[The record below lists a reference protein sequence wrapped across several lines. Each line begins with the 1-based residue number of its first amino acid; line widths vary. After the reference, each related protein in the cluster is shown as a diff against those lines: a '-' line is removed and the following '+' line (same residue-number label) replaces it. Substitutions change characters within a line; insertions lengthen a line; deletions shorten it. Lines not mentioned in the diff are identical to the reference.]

1 MLRRLGIERES
12 GYAETDTGYA
22 SGVDK
27 EYVSIREYFWDNP
40 GGDLSKEFAV
50 IQTGT
55 KLYFMDSSTSAPSAS
70 VIPAGGLDLTAQ
82 PAITEALSGQCPIS
96 FASISGYLIIACAE
110 LSTPYEIYYNKA
122 DSSFTVGKIY
132 PKVRDVW
139 GVDDGLDVAE
149 RPSTLSDAHYWN
161 IFNQGWGELEPR
173 KISVVVSG
181 AFGRALERE
190 EITVDSVNTVKIDQV
205 FSDRGTYPSNA
216 EIQNLYADKIVD
228 STRTNSS
235 PAPKG
240 RFVIEAF
247 RRGGSRQELLEKSGS
262 PLVLPDDAEQGR
274 ISIVQSYADRVFYS
288 GVVSDIQEGDLKSPD
303 FGSVVFFSEQF
314 KSKESFGKCHQE
326 ADPTSEDFSELV
338 ATDGGFISIV
348 EANDILAMQ
357 QFGNFLLVFA
367 SNGVWAITGPD
378 GVFAADNY
386 QVTKITSTGA
396 ISSSS
401 IVTAE
406 NSVMYW
412 SHEGVYAI
420 TPSEIKDSLQVQP
433 VIETTIQT
441 FYNNIPSAGK
451 LHAKGIYDRV
461 ERRLRW
467 LYNDDSAY
475 DGVTDKEKYNKELV
489 FDATLGAWYP
499 YDFGTAWIRGYIRT
513 SPYASVLSVQDVV
526 YNGDPVQYNGDQV
539 TYTTSERASAVSTTK
554 YLLEGYDAVAD
565 GSGNPS
571 TLHLTVGTLSEASFL
586 DWVGNSYI
594 NAQGVDAAATALAS
608 WTTGGDVTRRKDI
621 EYLHLFFRRTET
633 GVDGDGNP
641 IDPSGC
647 QYRVRWDFADS
658 SNSGKFSPQRQGYR
672 YKRMFTVPVDG
683 LLDYGQEVLVTKN
696 RVRGSGKSL
705 AIEINSEPGK
715 DLHMH
720 GYAVTLLGNQEE

>member
-1 MLRRLGIERES
+1 MS
-12 GYAETDTGYA
+12 CA
-22 SGVDK
+22 
-27 EYVSIREYFWDNP
+27 
-40 GGDLSKEFAV
+40 FAV
-50 IQTGT
+50 GRI
-55 KLYFMDSSTSAPSAS
+55 F
-70 VIPAGGLDLTAQ
+70 V
-82 PAITEALSGQCPIS
+82 
-96 FASISGYLIIACAE
+96 
-110 LSTPYEIYYNKA
+110 
-122 DSSFTVGKIY
+122 
-132 PKVRDVW
+132 KVRDVW
-139 GVDDGLDVAE
+139 GVDDGLGIDE
-149 RPSTLSDAHYWN
+149 RPSTLSDTHYYN
-161 IFNQGWGELEPR
+161 LFNQGWGELQTT
-173 KISVVVSG
+173 KTVTTG
-181 AFGRALERE
+181 ATLRTIERE
-190 EITVDSVNTVKIDQV
+190 TVSVKEENTVKIDQV
-205 FSDRGTYPSNA
+205 QSDRSDYPSNA
-216 EIQNLYADKIVD
+216 EIQNLYASTIVD
-228 STRTNSS
+228 SVRTNSS

-240 RFVIEAF
+240 RFVIDLF
-247 RRGGSRQELLEKSGS
+247 RRGWSRKQQLNRSSGLNLL
-262 PLVLPDDAEQGR
+262 DDIEANRFTVVKE
-274 ISIVQSYADRVFYS
+274 YADRIFYS
-288 GVVSDIQEGDLKSPD
+288 GVNSRISEGDIRSPD
-303 FGSVVFFSEQF
+303 YGSMVFFSEQF
-314 KSKESFGKCHQE
+314 KSKESFRKCHQE

-348 EANDILAMQ
+348 EANDILALQ

-396 ISSSS
+396 IAASSV
-401 IVTAE
+401 VTAE

-441 FYNNIPSAGK
+441 FYNSIPSAGK

-461 ERRLRW
+461 ERRVRW

-475 DGVTDKEKYNKELV
+475 DGVTNKEQYNKELI
-489 FDATLGAWYP
+489 FDATLGAWYS

-526 YNGDPVQYNGDQV
+526 YNGDPVEYNGDQV
-539 TYTTSERASAVSTTK
+539 TYTTAQRSSSLSTTK
-554 YLLEGYDAVAD
+554 YLIEGYNAAAD
-565 GSGNPS
+565 GSGDPS
-571 TLHLTVGTLSEASFL
+571 TLHITAAELSESSFL

-594 NAQGVDAAATALAS
+594 NVQGVDAAATALAS

-658 SNSGKFSPQRQGYR
+658 SNSGKFSPERQGYR